1 MPAMKPTLLALAL
14 ALAPLAGA
22 VVGASAC
29 TTQGAAG
36 ATAKH
41 ALTEELLKS
50 AAVIDVRTP
59 DEHAG
64 DGHLQGDHNIPVQEI
79 EARVSDVAALVGGD
93 KSKPVVV
100 YCRSGA
106 RSSRARGILEKAGFT
121 NVVDAGG
128 YSGLA
133 SRFPALAAK

>member
-1 MPAMKPTLLALAL
+1 MKSTLLALAL
-14 ALAPLAGA
+14 ALATSALVVGTGACSTQASAGA
-22 VVGASAC
+22 
-29 TTQGAAG
+29 AAEP
-36 ATAKH
+36 
-41 ALTEELLKS
+41 ALTEDLLKT

-59 DEHAG
+59 EEHAA

-79 EARVSDVAALVGGD
+79 EARVADVAALVGGD
-93 KSKPVVV
+93 KTKPVVV

-128 YSGLA
+128 YGGLSG
-133 SRFPALAAK
+133 RFPALAAK

>member
-1 MPAMKPTLLALAL
+1 MKSTLLALAL
-14 ALAPLAGA
+14 ATSA
-22 VVGASAC
+22 VVAASAC
-29 TTQGAAG
+29 STQAAAG
-36 ATAKH
+36 TAAKP
-41 ALTEELLKS
+41 ALTEDLLKT

-59 DEHAG
+59 GEHAS

-79 EARVSDVAALVGGD
+79 GDRTADVAALVGGD
-93 KSKPVVV
+93 KTKPVVV

-128 YSGLA
+128 FSSLA
-133 SRFPALAAK
+133 GRFPALAAK